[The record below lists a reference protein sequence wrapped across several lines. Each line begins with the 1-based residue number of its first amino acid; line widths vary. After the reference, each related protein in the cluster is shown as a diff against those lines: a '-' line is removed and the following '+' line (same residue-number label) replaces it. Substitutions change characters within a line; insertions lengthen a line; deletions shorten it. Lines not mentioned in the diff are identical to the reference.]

1 MEAKVE
7 QLEEALSDWS
17 EQPRS
22 HSQTFVLRGMV
33 DLLLA
38 FSEQLSEL
46 EKQINEMA
54 TSLPEVELVK
64 SIPGIGDR
72 LAPAIVAEI
81 GDVRQFKEAKQL
93 VAFAGLDPGIFSS
106 GKFTASSSKITKR
119 GSKRLRRA
127 LYLAVQCGIRGRT
140 NPKIWDY
147 YDKTKRGQTL
157 QGCRDRLRQ
166 QASPSRI
173 RHP

>member
-72 LAPAIVAEI
+72 LAAIVAEI

-106 GKFTASSSKITKR
+106 GKFTASSSKLRSVAQR
-119 GSKRLRRA
+119 GFVV
-127 LYLAVQCGIRGRT
+127 LYI
-140 NPKIWDY
+140 
-147 YDKTKRGQTL
+147 
-157 QGCRDRLRQ
+157 
-166 QASPSRI
+166 
-173 RHP
+173 

>member
-72 LAPAIVAEI
+72 LAPRLSLKLETLGSLKKRNNLLLLLDWILGYSVRGNSRQVVQKLRSVA
-81 GDVRQFKEAKQL
+81 Q
-93 VAFAGLDPGIFSS
+93 
-106 GKFTASSSKITKR
+106 R
-119 GSKRLRRA
+119 GFVV
-127 LYLAVQCGIRGRT
+127 LYI
-140 NPKIWDY
+140 
-147 YDKTKRGQTL
+147 
-157 QGCRDRLRQ
+157 
-166 QASPSRI
+166 
-173 RHP
+173 

>member
-22 HSQTFVLRGMV
+22 YSQTFVLRGMV

-72 LAPAIVAEI
+72 LAPRLSLKLETLGSLKKRNNLLLLLDWILGYSVRGNSRQVVQKLRSVA
-81 GDVRQFKEAKQL
+81 Q
-93 VAFAGLDPGIFSS
+93 
-106 GKFTASSSKITKR
+106 R
-119 GSKRLRRA
+119 GFVV
-127 LYLAVQCGIRGRT
+127 LYI
-140 NPKIWDY
+140 
-147 YDKTKRGQTL
+147 
-157 QGCRDRLRQ
+157 
-166 QASPSRI
+166 
-173 RHP
+173 

>member
-72 LAPAIVAEI
+72 LAYR
-81 GDVRQFKEAKQL
+81 D
-93 VAFAGLDPGIFSS
+93 
-106 GKFTASSSKITKR
+106 
-119 GSKRLRRA
+119 
-127 LYLAVQCGIRGRT
+127 
-140 NPKIWDY
+140 
-147 YDKTKRGQTL
+147 
-157 QGCRDRLRQ
+157 CR
-166 QASPSRI
+166 
-173 RHP
+173 